1 MMTGMYRM
9 TNECLKL
16 MESVT
21 KITKKYAMFL
31 FYYSRLN
38 RTVWTSA
45 LLRPI
50 ISSNSPGSHT

>member
-9 TNECLKL
+9 TNGCLKL
-16 MESVT
+16 MKSVT
-21 KITKKYAMFL
+21 QITKKYAMFL
-31 FYYSRLN
+31 FYSRLN

>member
-1 MMTGMYRM
+1 MTGMYGM
-9 TNECLKL
+9 TNGCLKL
-16 MESVT
+16 MKSVT

-31 FYYSRLN
+31 FYSRLN

>member
-1 MMTGMYRM
+1 MMTGMYGM
-9 TNECLKL
+9 TNGCLKF
-16 MESVT
+16 MKSVT

-31 FYYSRLN
+31 FYSRLY

-50 ISSNSPGSHT
+50 ISSNSPGSYT